1 MLFLIG
7 LCILFALC
15 VFATVFLVTRVVR
28 GVYEKRFRRNVN
40 KHLNT
45 LPRKTE
51 QRKFPNIIIKKD
63 ERLLLR
69 RNLEMNLKPFRMFRN
84 VLQEPNSF

>member
-28 GVYEKRFRRNVN
+28 GTYEKRFKKNVN
-40 KHLNT
+40 RHLNV
-45 LPRKTE
+45 LPRKKE
-51 QRKFPNIIIKKD
+51 PRKFSNIV
-63 ERLLLR
+63 LLKTKRQR
-69 RNLEMNLKPFRMFRN
+69 RKITLTKLSRN
-84 VLQEPNSF
+84 QL